1 MERPLG
7 WPFWAWLL
15 AILLHVL
22 VIFIA
27 MHLRGKPLPDEQEA
41 PSGISVQLDNNSGQ
55 QQTAAPPSP
64 NRGPPQM
71 AQSPTAPPPPP
82 PPPPQPQQ
90 PEVNLNVPPDLLA
103 NLPPPPPR
111 PQAQP
116 HPRQRP
122 VAKRPPALPG
132 NGMMMMSGMSYGSS
146 PSNMAAAPSP
156 HRALNLDLP
165 QTDAQAVAGPQ
176 LTVKGDIGADWMS
189 ELNDWVNAHK
199 YYPQAAAEQGQQGAV
214 TIEFTVDRQGNV
226 SGLKMLTSSGYQF
239 LDLAWLGM
247 FQGVQ
252 LPAFPRGTKS
262 DHITVDATMNYEL
275 VAPGSVVP

>member
-1 MERPLG
+1 M
-7 WPFWAWLL
+7 F

-22 VIFIA
+22 VLVVA
-27 MHLRGKPLPDEQEA
+27 MHLRGKPLPDDQEA
-41 PSGISVQLDNNSGQ
+41 ASGISVVLDNGGDKQ
-55 QQTAAPPSP
+55 AEAPPSP
-64 NRGPPQM
+64 NHGPPQM

-82 PPPPQPQQ
+82 PPPPQPQP
-90 PEVNLNVPPDLLA
+90 PEVNLNVPPNVLA
-103 NLPPPPPR
+103 TLPPPPPHPQPRPRPRPR
-111 PQAQP
+111 PQQAA
-116 HPRQRP
+116 RQSQ
-122 VAKRPPALPG
+122 ALPG
-132 NGMMMMSGMSYGSS
+132 NGMMMMGGMSYGSS

-156 HRALNLDLP
+156 HKALNLDLP
-165 QTDAQAVAGPQ
+165 QSDAQAVAGPQ

-226 SGLKMLTSSGYQF
+226 TGLKMLTSSGYQF

-252 LPAFPRGTKS
+252 LPAFPQGTKA

-275 VAPGSVVP
+275 VPPGSVVP